1 MYIEFHP
8 SIVERIGRARHLG
21 EVSHGKLSLQSMGKN
36 AKDMFYHRK
45 VLIKYGL
52 IRKQKYYLKS
62 GAKTQNFFASL
73 FHLPR
78 FYAERISKVQ
88 FTKGH
93 SQMT

>member
-1 MYIEFHP
+1 MYIELHP

-62 GAKTQNFFASL
+62 NKVKQNFFGSL

-78 FYAERISKVQ
+78 FYVERRSKVP
-88 FTKGH
+88 
-93 SQMT
+93 